1 MEFVVTE
8 LWRSEARVINEPGL
22 IFHIGVGLLMVL
34 FSLDFFVCLFGLFYG
49 KVVLFLF
56 FPLIQKCFLLKTI
69 LMSILTKICTCT
81 YCNLNHLFLGSTNCA
96 NLSV

>member
-34 FSLDFFVCLFGLFYG
+34 FSLDFFFFVWFVLWQSCPLSIFSTHT
-49 KVVLFLF
+49 KVFSFKNNFNEHSDQDMHLY
-56 FPLIQKCFLLKTI
+56 I
-69 LMSILTKICTCT
+69 L
-81 YCNLNHLFLGSTNCA
+81 
-96 NLSV
+96 